1 VLLITFSDL
10 FDSCNRQL
18 WADYFDSENIQY
30 AFYSALA
37 ASALENLETIP
48 ESSSTSQLGQ
58 GLQDLTLLEDA
69 EGDSELPADDRIRV
83 LSVEELQELF
93 TKAAP
98 DLSSNARLSIQ
109 YHLLTSQFSIRQ
121 FRRRCAV
128 LAGCG
133 LGWIP

>member
-1 VLLITFSDL
+1 LIILSDL
-10 FDSCNRQL
+10 LNSCNRQL

-109 YHLLTSQFSIRQ
+109 YHLLTSQI
-121 FRRRCAV
+121 
-128 LAGCG
+128 
-133 LGWIP
+133 